1 MKERYSKMGKRYLKN
16 NKLTERI
23 FSEVHGIREF
33 LDVIETHADRTAYM
47 WVEHKEDKTIN
58 YTDFCTWIRDTAAGL
73 DAMGLSGKTVGII
86 GDTSPY
92 WIAAY
97 LAVLASGGIAVPL
110 DKELAPT
117 ELNGFLDTVDC
128 SALFFSSSLK
138 EKYKELSALDA
149 SRTYVV
155 MGDELEDCVNFKGVM
170 ESGKKNADYVY
181 PEQRDVESVCEY
193 LFTSGTTGTSKCV
206 MLCEKNIFSVVN
218 AACSTV
224 DFSTDDVLV
233 SVLPIHH
240 TYELAIVLCELDYGM
255 KIGINDSLRNVIPNF
270 KKYQPTGLVLVP
282 LFVNTVWKRIWSE
295 AKRTGQDKKLKAAT
309 AVSDKMLRVGIDVRR
324 KLFSK
329 VLDSF
334 GGRLNKIVCG
344 GAALNPEM
352 VYGFESLGISV
363 YEGYGITE
371 CSPLVAVTPYN
382 KRKVN
387 SVGPAVP
394 CCSIRIDGETV
405 GENGYITGEIQV
417 KGDNVMLGYY
427 KNDEANA
434 EAFTEDG
441 WFRTGDVGHLDE
453 DGYLF
458 ITGRCKSVI
467 VLENGKNVFPEEIE
481 EYLENVPG
489 IAECV
494 VVGRTDADG
503 ESVVLTAVIYPDL
516 TYYDGKNVAEM
527 KKELAEQ
534 INILNKKLP
543 SFKHIRKVDLVDRE
557 FEKTTSRKIKRHL
570 VK

>member
-1 MKERYSKMGKRYLKN
+1 MGKRYLKN

-33 LDVIETHADRTAYM
+33 LDVISTHGERTAYM
-47 WVEHKEDKTIN
+47 WCEHKEDKTIT
-58 YTDFCTWIRDTAAGL
+58 YDELCGWIKNTAAGITS
-73 DAMGLSGKTVGII
+73 MGLAGKTIGII

-92 WIAAY
+92 WITTY

-110 DKELAPT
+110 DRELAAS
-117 ELNGFLDTVDC
+117 ELNGFLNTVDA

-138 EKYKELSALDA
+138 EKYEELSTL
-149 SRTYVV
+149 SPERKYVV
-155 MGDELEDCVNFKGVM
+155 MGDAIEGCSGFFDVM
-170 ESGKKNADYVY
+170 EKGKENADYEY

-233 SVLPIHH
+233 SVLPVHH
-240 TYELAIVLCELDYGM
+240 TYELAIILCELDYGM

-282 LFVNTVWKRIWSE
+282 LFVNTVYKRIWSE
-295 AKRTGQDKKLKAAT
+295 AKRTGQEKKLRAAT
-309 AVSDKMLRVGIDVRR
+309 AVSDKFLRIGVDVRR

-334 GGRLNKIVCG
+334 GGKLNKIVCG
-344 GAALNPEM
+344 GAALNPDM
-352 VYGFESLGISV
+352 VYGFESLGISI

-382 KRKVN
+382 KRKIG

-394 CCSIRIDGETV
+394 CCSIRIDGETID
-405 GENGYITGEIQV
+405 ENGFVTGEIQV

-494 VVGRTDADG
+494 VVGRKDTDG
-503 ESVVLTAVIYPDL
+503 ESVILTAVIYPDL
-516 TYYDGKNVAEM
+516 SYYEGKNVSDM
-527 KKELAEQ
+527 KKELAAE
-534 INILNKKLP
+534 INALNKKLP

>member
-1 MKERYSKMGKRYLKN
+1 MGKKYLKN
-16 NKLTERI
+16 NKLTERV
-23 FSEVHGIREF
+23 FSEVGGIREF
-33 LDVIETHADRTAYM
+33 LNVIEAHGERTAYM
-47 WVEHKEDKTIN
+47 WCEHKEDKTIKYN
-58 YTDFCTWIRDTAAGL
+58 EFCKWIKDTAAGIS
-73 DAMGLSGKTVGII
+73 AMGLEGKTIGVI

-92 WIAAY
+92 WIATY
-97 LAVLASGGIAVPL
+97 LAVLAGGGIVVPL
-110 DKELAPT
+110 DKELAPS
-117 ELNGFLDTVDC
+117 ELNGFLDTVDT
-128 SALFFSSSLK
+128 SALFFSASLG
-138 EKYKELSALDA
+138 EKYKELCELNSN
-149 SRTYVV
+149 RVYVS
-155 MGDELEDCVNFKGVM
+155 MGDAVEGTVNFFDVM
-170 ESGKKNADYVY
+170 EKGKANEGYQY
-181 PEQRDVESVCEY
+181 PEQRNIESACEY

-282 LFVNTVWKRIWSE
+282 LFVNTVYKKIWSE
-295 AKRTGQDKKLKAAT
+295 AKRTGQDKKLRAAI
-309 AVSDKMLRVGIDVRR
+309 AVSDKFLRVGVDVRR

-344 GAALNPEM
+344 GAALNGDM

-382 KRKVN
+382 KRKVG

-394 CCSIRIDGETV
+394 CCSIRIDGETID
-405 GENGYITGEIQV
+405 ENGFVTGEIQV

-458 ITGRCKSVI
+458 ITGRSKSVI

-494 VVGRTDADG
+494 VVGRTDANG
-503 ESVVLTAVIYPDL
+503 ESVILTAVIYPDL
-516 TYYDGKNVAEM
+516 TYYEGKSVSEM

-534 INILNKKLP
+534 INVLNKKLP
-543 SFKHIRKVDLVDRE
+543 SFKQIRKVDLVDRE

>member
-1 MKERYSKMGKRYLKN
+1 MGKRYLKN

-33 LDVIETHADRTAYM
+33 LDVISTHGERTAYM
-47 WVEHKEDKTIN
+47 WCEHKEDKTITYN
-58 YTDFCTWIRDTAAGL
+58 ELCDWVKNTAAGITS
-73 DAMGLSGKTVGII
+73 MGLAGKTIGII

-92 WIAAY
+92 WITTY

-110 DKELAPT
+110 DRELAAS
-117 ELNGFLDTVDC
+117 ELNGFLNTVDA

-138 EKYKELSALDA
+138 EKYEELA
-149 SRTYVV
+149 SLSPERTYVV
-155 MGDELEDCVNFKGVM
+155 MGDAIEGCTGFFDVM
-170 ESGKKNADYVY
+170 EKGKETPDYEY

-240 TYELAIVLCELDYGM
+240 TYELAIILCELDYGM

-282 LFVNTVWKRIWSE
+282 LFVNTVYKRIWSE
-295 AKRTGQDKKLKAAT
+295 AKRTGQEKKLRAAT
-309 AVSDKMLRVGIDVRR
+309 AVSDKFLRIGVDVRR

-334 GGRLNKIVCG
+334 GGKLNKIVCG
-344 GAALNPEM
+344 GAALNPDM
-352 VYGFESLGISV
+352 VYGFESLGISI

-382 KRKVN
+382 KRKIG

-394 CCSIRIDGETV
+394 CCSIRIDGETIDEHGFV
-405 GENGYITGEIQV
+405 TGEIQV

-494 VVGRTDADG
+494 VVGRKDTDG
-503 ESVVLTAVIYPDL
+503 ESVILTAVIYPDL
-516 TYYDGKNVAEM
+516 TYYEGKNVSDM
-527 KKELAEQ
+527 KKELAAE
-534 INILNKKLP
+534 INALNKKLP

>member
-1 MKERYSKMGKRYLKN
+1 MGKRYLKN

-23 FSEVHGIREF
+23 FSEVSGARDLIEVMESHGDKVAF
-33 LDVIETHADRTAYM
+33 M
-47 WVEHKEDKTIN
+47 WSEHKTDMTVT
-58 YTDFCTWIRDTAAGL
+58 YTEFCSWIRNTAAGL
-73 DAMGLSGKTVGII
+73 DKMGLAGKTIGII

-92 WIAAY
+92 WVAAY
-97 LAVLASGGIAVPL
+97 LATLAGGGIAVPL
-110 DKELAPT
+110 DKELAPS
-117 ELNGFLDTVDC
+117 ELNGFLDTVDV

-138 EKYKELSALDA
+138 DTYKELSAHDA
-149 SRTYVV
+149 TRTYVV
-155 MGDELEDCVNFKGVM
+155 MGDELGDCVSFMSVV
-170 ESGKKNADYVY
+170 ETGKSNEEYAY
-181 PEQRDVESVCEY
+181 PKEQDTEKLCEF

-206 MLCEKNIFSVVN
+206 MLCQKNVFSVVN
-218 AACSTV
+218 AACAAV
-224 DFSTDDVLV
+224 DFSSDDVLV

-240 TYELAIVLCELDYGM
+240 TYELAIMLCELDYGM
-255 KIGINDSLRNVIPNF
+255 SIGINDSLRNVISNF
-270 KKYQPTGLVLVP
+270 KKYQPTGLTLVP
-282 LFVNTVWKRIWSE
+282 LFVNTIYKRIWAE
-295 AKRTGQDKKLKAAT
+295 AKRTGQEKKLRFAT
-309 AVSDKMLRVGIDVRR
+309 SVSDKMLRVGVDMRR

-344 GAALNPEM
+344 GAALNPQM
-352 VYGFESLGISV
+352 VYDFESLGISI

-382 KRKVN
+382 KRKVG
-387 SVGPAVP
+387 SVGPAVS
-394 CCSIRIDGETV
+394 CCEIRIDGESV
-405 GENGYITGEIQV
+405 DDNGYVTGEIQV

-434 EAFTEDG
+434 EVFTEDG
-441 WFRTGDVGHLDE
+441 WFRTGDIGHLDE

-494 VVGRTDADG
+494 VVGRKDTDG
-503 ESVVLTAVIYPDL
+503 ETVLLTAVIYPDL
-516 TYYDGKNVAEM
+516 TYYEGKNVADM
-527 KKELAEQ
+527 KKELAGH
-534 INILNKKLP
+534 INDINKKLP

>member
-1 MKERYSKMGKRYLKN
+1 MGKRYLKN

-33 LDVIETHADRTAYM
+33 LDVISTHGERTAYM
-47 WVEHKEDKTIN
+47 WCEHKEDKTITYN
-58 YTDFCTWIRDTAAGL
+58 ELCDWVKNTAAGITS
-73 DAMGLSGKTVGII
+73 MGLAGKTIGII

-92 WIAAY
+92 WITTY

-110 DKELAPT
+110 DRELAAS
-117 ELNGFLDTVDC
+117 ELNGFLNTVDA

-138 EKYKELSALDA
+138 EKYEELA
-149 SRTYVV
+149 SLSPERTYVV
-155 MGDELEDCVNFKGVM
+155 MGDAIEGCTGFFDVM
-170 ESGKKNADYVY
+170 EKGKENADYEY

-240 TYELAIVLCELDYGM
+240 TYELAIILCELDYGM

-282 LFVNTVWKRIWSE
+282 LFVNTVYKRIWSE
-295 AKRTGQDKKLKAAT
+295 AKRTGQEKKLRAAT
-309 AVSDKMLRVGIDVRR
+309 AVSDKFLRIGVDVRR

-334 GGRLNKIVCG
+334 GGKLNKIVCG
-344 GAALNPEM
+344 GAALNPDM
-352 VYGFESLGISV
+352 VYGFESLGISI

-382 KRKVN
+382 KRKIG

-394 CCSIRIDGETV
+394 CCSIRIDGETID
-405 GENGYITGEIQV
+405 ENGFVTGEIQV
-417 KGDNVMLGYY
+417 KGDKVMLGYY

-494 VVGRTDADG
+494 VVGRKDTDG
-503 ESVVLTAVIYPDL
+503 ESVILTAVIYPDL
-516 TYYDGKNVAEM
+516 AYYEGKNVSDM
-527 KKELAEQ
+527 KKELAAE
-534 INILNKKLP
+534 INALNKKLP

-557 FEKTTSRKIKRHL
+557 FEKTTSRKIRRHL